1 MIIQTSYG
9 QWASPRAFERASLCK
24 YLYCLDR
31 WVKDHIDK
39 QRVSKLVIQS
49 GPHCSSSSLVALG
62 HLSIL
67 SFYSLCPDKLPRP
80 RCSCLGA
87 ERPCQK
93 QRQRHRQRQRQWQM
107 LLSWCRETVSQFSST
122 ALTLT
127 PAFVTCQGSIT
138 RSVRLSLHMRPT
150 VLAKIWREV
159 GCSKLLFW

>member
-1 MIIQTSYG
+1 MGIGHPHVT
-9 QWASPRAFERASLCK
+9 RAFERASLCK

-49 GPHCSSSSLVALG
+49 GPQCSSSSLVALG

-87 ERPCQK
+87 ERPSHK
-93 QRQRHRQRQRQWQM
+93 QRQRQRQIQRQM
-107 LLSWCRETVSQFSST
+107 LLSSCRETVSQFSFN
-122 ALTLT
+122 ALT
-127 PAFVTCQGSIT
+127 FQCG
-138 RSVRLSLHMRPT
+138 H
-150 VLAKIWREV
+150 
-159 GCSKLLFW
+159 